1 VRRAALERQA
11 FAPAGSVGAL
21 GLDRA
26 APGRARVMPTASSEP
41 HGSLA
46 APSLPAMRSTYLEE
60 LEDAC
65 SPRPP
70 LSRPLSPAAAALAAA
85 AAVARAPGSAG
96 MEARTGPGTPS
107 TPGGRPAEP
116 FAALEWAGLQ
126 LGLDIGGEQLR
137 AVDASLGS
145 CRLSRRWGGAACA
158 GAPGGGGAASPARA
172 APASGPDG
180 RDAPGR
186 QHGPR
191 AGAGLGEPG
200 RAEVLALQPA
210 AGVESAALTGAA
222 GEPLALRVRWQPGPL
237 RDGGEP
243 AGAAEGPPVRAGGE
257 PPPAHVVSAHVGLL
271 RAAYAPGFATQAAA
285 FAGWAGRYAVGA
297 ASAPGDAPA
306 RGPVEAGSPGDAPA
320 WLRGRASLALSV
332 LGVRLAALAD
342 DSARAEVLVVAAE
355 RVSAHLGAPRAPARP
370 RSLAA
375 ALWAL
380 PRRRAARA
388 LRLTVR
394 GRPAHRVC
402 LGVRGVAVSLL
413 DSRPSGHAGRAGV
426 RPALPAWAACMSGPS
441 WLCVCRCGLLS
452 LAPPRSRACT
462 LSRAWQR
469 PGA

>member
-1 VRRAALERQA
+1 MVAQAVAAASPRAPNGGVPGQLHTERGAAHLSPRGSRDHSGAHPNAWDPVRRASLERQP
-11 FAPAGSVGAL
+11 FAPAGSIGAL

-26 APGRARVMPTASSEP
+26 APVRARVMPTASSEP

-46 APSLPAMRSTYLEE
+46 ARSLPAMRSTYLEE

-70 LSRPLSPAAAALAAA
+70 PPPPPSRPLSPAGAALAAA
-85 AAVARAPGSAG
+85 AAVAVALGPAG
-96 MEARTGPGTPS
+96 PEAGTGPGTPS
-107 TPGGRPAEP
+107 TPGKSPAEP
-116 FAALEWAGLQ
+116 FAALEWAGLE

-137 AVDASLGS
+137 SVDASLGS

-158 GAPGGGGAASPARA
+158 GAPSGEGAASTAHG

-180 RDAPGR
+180 HDAPGR
-186 QHGPR
+186 PHR
-191 AGAGLGEPG
+191 VGAGLAKPG

-222 GEPLALRVRWQPGPL
+222 GEPLALRMRWQPGPL
-237 RDGGEP
+237 RDSGGP
-243 AGAAEGPPVRAGGE
+243 AGAAEGPPVGAGGE
-257 PPPAHVVSAHVGLL
+257 PPLAHVVSAHVGLL

-285 FAGWAGRYAVGA
+285 FAGWAGQGA
-297 ASAPGDAPA
+297 AGAAAPEDCPASAPGEALA
-306 RGPVEAGSPGDAPA
+306 RGPLEAGPPGDAPA
-320 WLRGRASLALSV
+320 WLRGRASLALSL

-342 DSARAEVLVVAAE
+342 GGAHAEALVVAAE

-380 PRRRAARA
+380 PRLHAAR

-394 GRPAHRVC
+394 AATSPA
-402 LGVRGVAVSLL
+402 AS
-413 DSRPSGHAGRAGV
+413 
-426 RPALPAWAACMSGPS
+426 AWE
-441 WLCVCRCGLLS
+441 
-452 LAPPRSRACT
+452 
-462 LSRAWQR
+462 
-469 PGA
+469 